1 LNPSPPDRELSE
13 TILPGG
19 IRPERILVVDDE
31 PNMLGLFKKVLE
43 KEGYEVVTAATGEEA
58 LAKMEAEWF
67 DLLISD
73 LKMPGLSGLELLK
86 KVKTI
91 VPSLPCILLTAYGTI
106 DSAVTAM
113 KEGAYD
119 YLTKPVNNDEITL
132 MVKKALDLH
141 RLSREVEHLRGRIGM
156 ESGSDNFIG
165 RSKPMRDLYRLI
177 RLVANS
183 NTTILLYG
191 ESGTG
196 KELVARAIHQQ
207 SPRRDRIFV
216 TIDCGALPETLLES
230 ELFGHVRGSFTG
242 AIGNK
247 KGLFEEAHGGT
258 LLLDEIGDTTPAFQ
272 SKLLR
277 VLQENEIRPV
287 GSNKTIKV
295 DVRVIAATNKDL
307 KKNVEKKTFREDLY
321 YRLAVVP
328 VVIPPLRH
336 RKEDI
341 PLLAEHFIKKYCER
355 NHLEVK
361 WISPKA
367 MRLLTDAPWPGNVR
381 ELENVIERAVLMS
394 PRAEITT
401 EALFLDHAMESS
413 SDSLQQAIQTTTELV
428 EKERIA
434 DATRKAR
441 GNRSQTAKLLGISRA
456 TLYNKLKRYNL
467 LD

>member
-1 LNPSPPDRELSE
+1 MNPSFPDRIQPEK
-13 TILPGG
+13 ILPER
-19 IRPERILVVDDE
+19 ILPERILVVDDE

-43 KEGYEVVTAATGEEA
+43 KEGYEVVTASTGEEA
-58 LAKMEAEWF
+58 VKKLGTEWF

-86 KVKTI
+86 RVKSL
-91 VPSLPCILLTAYGTI
+91 VPALPCIMLTAYGSI
-106 DSAVTAM
+106 DSAVAAM

-119 YLTKPVNNDEITL
+119 YLAKPINNDEITL
-132 MVKKALDLH
+132 TVKKALDLH
-141 RLSREVEHLRGRIGM
+141 RLSRELEHLRGKVGM
-156 ESGSDNFIG
+156 ESGSANFIG

-177 RLVANS
+177 QRVAGS
-183 NTTILLYG
+183 NTTILIYG

-207 SPRRDRIFV
+207 SPRRERIFV

-295 DVRVIAATNKDL
+295 DVRVIAATNKDF
-307 KKNVEKKTFREDLY
+307 KKSVEKKTFREDLY

-341 PLLAEHFIKKYCER
+341 PLLADHFIKKYCER
-355 NHLEVK
+355 NHLDPK

-367 MRLLTDAPWPGNVR
+367 MKLLSDAPWPGNVR

-394 PRAEITT
+394 PGSEITT
-401 EALFLDHAMESS
+401 EVLFLDQAMEDS
-413 SDSLQQAIQTTTELV
+413 SDPLQQVIRTTTEMV
-428 EKERIA
+428 EKEKIA
-434 DATRKAR
+434 EATQKAR
-441 GNRSQTAKLLGISRA
+441 GNRSRAAKLLGISRA

>member
-1 LNPSPPDRELSE
+1 MNPSFPDSIPSEKILPDR
-13 TILPGG
+13 ILPD
-19 IRPERILVVDDE
+19 RILVVDDE
-31 PNMLGLFKKVLE
+31 LNMLGLFKKVLE
-43 KEGYEVVTAATGEEA
+43 KEGYEVVTVSSGEEA
-58 LAKMEAEWF
+58 VKKLDTEWF

-86 KVKTI
+86 KIKSM
-91 VPSLPCILLTAYGTI
+91 VPTLPCILLTAYGTI
-106 DSAVTAM
+106 DSAVAAM

-119 YLTKPVNNDEITL
+119 YLTKPINNDEIKL
-132 MVKKALDLH
+132 MVRKALDLH
-141 RLSREVEHLRGRIGM
+141 RLSREVEHLRGKVGM

-165 RSKPMRDLYRLI
+165 RSKPMRDLFRLI

-183 NTTILLYG
+183 NTTILIYG

-196 KELVARAIHQQ
+196 KELVARSIHQQ

-295 DVRVIAATNKDL
+295 DVRVIAATNQDL
-307 KKNVEKKTFREDLY
+307 KKSVEKKTFREDLY

-328 VVIPPLRH
+328 IVIPPLRH

-341 PLLAEHFIKKYCER
+341 PLLADHFIKKYCER
-355 NHLEVK
+355 NRLDQK

-367 MRLLTDAPWPGNVR
+367 MKLLTDSPWPGNVR

-394 PRAEITT
+394 PDAEISTQV
-401 EALFLDHAMESS
+401 LFLEQAMEES
-413 SDSLQQAIQTTTELV
+413 SDPLQQVIRTTTETV
-428 EKERIA
+428 EKEKIA
-434 DATRKAR
+434 EATQRAG
-441 GNRSQTAKLLGISRA
+441 GNRSRAAKLLGISRA

-467 LD
+467 ID